1 MHIESAT
8 LTNHLVLCHS
18 PSFCLPSFPAPFQ
31 CVDFCI
37 RWPKHWSFSSSLCA
51 FNEYSGLICFRIDR
65 CYLQWTFKSFSTSQF
80 ESLSSSALSLLYGP
94 TLTSIQN
101 YWKKQKFD
109 CMNICWQS
117 DVSTFLLFNMLSRFL
132 ITFQGASV
140 FNVMA
145 AVTIHSDF
153 GAQENKICYCFHIF
167 LFSLP
172 WSDGTRCHGLS
183 ILYVEF
189 QASFFTLLFHPNQE
203 AL

>member
-1 MHIESAT
+1 MHQFCGKGYSWFVVQSLRCVGLFATSGHVACQAPLSSINSQGLLKVMHIESAT

-37 RWPKHWSFSSSLCA
+37 RWPKYWSFSSSLCA

-101 YWKKQKFD
+101 YWKKTK
-109 CMNICWQS
+109 
-117 DVSTFLLFNMLSRFL
+117 V
-132 ITFQGASV
+132 
-140 FNVMA
+140 
-145 AVTIHSDF
+145 
-153 GAQENKICYCFHIF
+153 
-167 LFSLP
+167 
-172 WSDGTRCHGLS
+172 
-183 ILYVEF
+183 
-189 QASFFTLLFHPNQE
+189 
-203 AL
+203 